1 MNEQQLLYNIALT
14 RIGHFSLASALHL
27 YRTLGSGEEIF
38 LHRNEAQD
46 ILPDCSPRLIDNLKD
61 WSEPLKRAEV
71 ELEFCRNNNIRV
83 LCLGDDNYPKRLE
96 DCADAPLV
104 MYYKGNANLN
114 QSRVINIIGTRH
126 CTTYGA
132 DFIRRFIHDLKALCP
147 EVLVVSGLA
156 YGVDINAHQ
165 QALAVGYETVG
176 VVAHGLDYL
185 YPAAHKDVAREM
197 VNHGG
202 LLTEFMTCTNADKGN
217 FVRRNRIVAG
227 MSDACILIESAA
239 HGGGMITAGI
249 AFDYGREVFALPG
262 RVGDHFSEGC
272 NNAIRENKAILLT
285 SVEDFVKTMGWE
297 DDALRI
303 EAQKKGIE
311 RQLFPDLSPEQQRIV
326 DVLTKSNDLQLNQ
339 LSVKAGI
346 PIGDITSIL
355 FQMEMMGVVKPMAG
369 GNYHLLN

>member
-14 RIGHFSLASALHL
+14 RIGHFSLASALYL
-27 YRTLGSGEEIF
+27 YRTLGSGEEIY
-38 LHRNEAQD
+38 LHRNDIQD
-46 ILPDCSPRLIDNLKD
+46 ILPECSPRLLANLKD

-71 ELEFCRNNNIRV
+71 ELEFCRDHNIRV

-96 DCADAPLV
+96 DCADAPVVL
-104 MYYKGNANLN
+104 YYKGNANLN

-126 CTTYGA
+126 CTMYGA
-132 DFIRRFIHDLKALCP
+132 DFIRKFLRDLKALCP

-165 QALAVGYETVG
+165 QALAVGYDTVG

-227 MSDACILIESAA
+227 MSDACILVESAA
-239 HGGGMITAGI
+239 HGGGIITAGI
-249 AFDYGREVFALPG
+249 SFDYGREVFALPG

-285 SVEDFVKTMGWE
+285 SAEDFVKTMGWE

-303 EAQKKGIE
+303 EAQKKGSE

-339 LSVKAGI
+339 LSVKTGI

-369 GNYHLLN
+369 GNYHLFN

>member
-27 YRTLGSGEEIF
+27 YRTLGGGEEIF
-38 LHRNEAQD
+38 LHRNDIQD

-61 WSEPLKRAEV
+61 WSEPLKRAEA
-71 ELEFCRNNNIRV
+71 ELEFCRTHGVRV
-83 LCLGDDNYPKRLE
+83 LCLGEDDYPQRLE

-132 DFIRRFIHDLKALCP
+132 DFIRRFIHDLRAICP

-197 VNHGG
+197 VEHGG

-227 MSDACILIESAA
+227 MSDACILVESAA

-249 AFDYGREVFALPG
+249 AFDYGRDVFALPG
-262 RVGDHFSEGC
+262 RVGDHFSTGC
-272 NNAIRENKAILLT
+272 NNAIRDNKAMLLT
-285 SVEDFVKTMGWE
+285 SAEDFVKAMGWE

-303 EAQKKGIE
+303 EAQKRGIE
-311 RQLFPDLSPEQQRIV
+311 RQLFPNLTPEQQRIV
-326 DVLTKSNDLQLNQ
+326 DVLSKTNDLQLNQ
-339 LSVKAGI
+339 LAAQTDI

-369 GNYHLLN
+369 GNYHLYK

>member
-272 NNAIRENKAILLT
+272 NNAIRENKAMLLT

-303 EAQKKGIE
+303 EAQKTGIE

-339 LSVKAGI
+339 LSVKTGI

-369 GNYHLLN
+369 GNYQLLN

>member
-272 NNAIRENKAILLT
+272 NNAIRENKAMLLT
-285 SVEDFVKTMGWE
+285 SVEDFVKAMGWE

-311 RQLFPDLSPEQQRIV
+311 RKLFPDLSPEQQRIV

-339 LSVKAGI
+339 LSAKTGI

-369 GNYHLLN
+369 GNYHLFN

>member
-14 RIGHFSLASALHL
+14 RIGHFSLASALYL
-27 YRTLGSGEEIF
+27 YRTLGSGEEIY
-38 LHRNEAQD
+38 LHRNDIQD
-46 ILPDCSPRLIDNLKD
+46 ILPECSPRLLANLKD

-272 NNAIRENKAILLT
+272 NNAIRENKAMLLT

-339 LSVKAGI
+339 LSVKTGI

>member
-38 LHRNEAQD
+38 LHRNDIQD

-83 LCLGDDNYPKRLE
+83 LCLGDDDYPKRLE

-185 YPAAHKDVAREM
+185 YPAAHKDVARKM
-197 VNHGG
+197 VSHGG
-202 LLTEFMTCTNADKGN
+202 LLSEFMTCTNADKGN

-262 RVGDHFSEGC
+262 RVGDHFSTGC
-272 NNAIRENKAILLT
+272 NNAIRDNKAMLLT
-285 SVEDFVKTMGWE
+285 SAEDFVKTMGWE

-303 EAQKKGIE
+303 EAQKRGIE
-311 RQLFPDLSPEQQRIV
+311 RQLFPNLTPEQQRIV
-326 DVLTKSNDLQLNQ
+326 EVLSECNDLQLNQ
-339 LSVKAGI
+339 LAVKTGI
-346 PIGDITSIL
+346 PIGEITSIL

-369 GNYHLLN
+369 GNYHLFK

>member
-38 LHRNEAQD
+38 LHRNEAQY

-227 MSDACILIESAA
+227 MSDACILVESAA
-239 HGGGMITAGI
+239 HGGGIITAGI
-249 AFDYGREVFALPG
+249 SFDYGREVFALPG

-272 NNAIRENKAILLT
+272 NNAIRENKAMLLT

-339 LSVKAGI
+339 LSVKTGI

>member
-27 YRTLGSGEEIF
+27 YRTLGGGEEIF
-38 LHRNEAQD
+38 LHRNDIQD

-61 WSEPLKRAEV
+61 WSEPLKRAEA
-71 ELEFCRNNNIRV
+71 ELEFCRTHGVRV
-83 LCLGDDNYPKRLE
+83 LCLGEDDYPQRLE
-96 DCADAPLV
+96 NCADAPLV
-104 MYYKGNANLN
+104 LYYKGNANLN

-132 DFIRRFIHDLKALCP
+132 DFIRRFIHDLRAICP

-197 VNHGG
+197 VEHGG

-227 MSDACILIESAA
+227 MSDACILVESAA

-249 AFDYGREVFALPG
+249 AFDYGRDVFALPG
-262 RVGDHFSEGC
+262 RVGDHFSTGC
-272 NNAIRENKAILLT
+272 NNAIRDNKAMLLT
-285 SVEDFVKTMGWE
+285 SAEDFVKAMGWE

-303 EAQKKGIE
+303 EAQKRGIE
-311 RQLFPDLSPEQQRIV
+311 RQLFPNLTPEQQRIV
-326 DVLTKSNDLQLNQ
+326 DVLSKTNDLQLNQ
-339 LSVKAGI
+339 LAAQTDI

-355 FQMEMMGVVKPMAG
+355 FQMEMMGVVKPLAG
-369 GNYHLLN
+369 GNYHLYK

>member
-38 LHRNEAQD
+38 LHRNEIKD
-46 ILPDCSPRLIDNLKD
+46 ILPDCSPRLVENFKD

-71 ELEFCRNNNIRV
+71 EMDFCRSHDIRV
-83 LCLGDDNYPKRLE
+83 LCLGESDYPKRME
-96 DCADAPLV
+96 ECADAPLV
-104 MYYKGNANLN
+104 LYYKGNANLN
-114 QSRVINIIGTRH
+114 HSRVINIIGTRH

-132 DFIRRFIHDLKALCP
+132 DFIRRFLRDLKAICP

-165 QALAVGYETVG
+165 QSLAVGYETVG

-185 YPAAHKDVAREM
+185 YPSAHKDTAREM

-227 MSDACILIESAA
+227 MSDACILIESAG

-249 AFDYGREVFALPG
+249 AFDYGRDVFALPG

-272 NNAIRENKAILLT
+272 NKAICENKAMLLT
-285 SVEDFVKTMGWE
+285 SAEDFVKTMGWE

-303 EAQKKGIE
+303 EAQKRGIE

-326 DVLTKSNDLQLNQ
+326 DVLSETNDLQLNQ
-339 LSVKAGI
+339 LSVKSGI

-369 GNYHLLN
+369 GNYHLYK